1 MKREKMIQY
10 MDLLDEKYI
19 AEADPANAKKIRS
32 KKIRSTVLR
41 IGSIAACLL
50 FVAGIFNLY
59 IWLFMPGPS
68 TEQVIRLEHL
78 RIGDKFAEYTI
89 LKTSR
94 WQEWILGEKIG
105 DQVSAGSIYQM
116 KDTGTLQYLI
126 KDCGNGEYEL
136 LQFRSFFVDLAEIDD
151 QYLASEIMRE
161 QYAAGILTD
170 EDLAQLRYHST
181 YTYGEVLE
189 SIYGVVSAEDI
200 DCIIWEKTKYDHT
213 EVGKSVPVKKYVMKD
228 EASIKRFYDILYS
241 LPRVPADTELPE
253 RIYSDDE
260 AYLTGMKPLC
270 AQTER
275 FVLIELTNGAE
286 IQFYYS
292 PTGSCLYESSYVVYE
307 TINAA
312 DNEWLI
318 ETVDIN
324 LSWVDYGVN
333 PVKTNPPGA
342 ETAVARELIQEE

>member
-1 MKREKMIQY
+1 M
-10 MDLLDEKYI
+10 
-19 AEADPANAKKIRS
+19 
-32 KKIRSTVLR
+32 
-41 IGSIAACLL
+41 
-50 FVAGIFNLY
+50 
-59 IWLFMPGPS
+59 
-68 TEQVIRLEHL
+68 
-78 RIGDKFAEYTI
+78 
-89 LKTSR
+89 
-94 WQEWILGEKIG
+94 GEKVG
-105 DQVSAGSIYQM
+105 EPVSRGSIYQM
-116 KDTGTLQYLI
+116 KDTDNLQYLI

-151 QYLASEIMRE
+151 RYYASEIMRE
-161 QYAAGILTD
+161 QYTAGILTD

-189 SIYGVVSAEDI
+189 SIYGVASAEDV
-200 DCIIWEKTKYDHT
+200 DCIIWDKTEYDHT

-228 EASIKRFYDILYS
+228 EASIKRFYDILYL
-241 LPRVPADTELPE
+241 LPRVPVDTELPE
-253 RIYSDDE
+253 RIYSGDE

-275 FVLIELTNGAE
+275 SVLIKLTNGAE

-333 PVKTNPPGA
+333 PVKNNPPGS
-342 ETAVARELIQEE
+342 ETKTPRESAAQELTREE